1 MYIFLINFNYILF
14 SFVFFSLILFSFYF
28 SNTYSSKYCIGL
40 IHRNIKVE
48 KFKENGQRKTTQKM
62 PQLFLQNIAGVQIF
76 LLHKKLYLISLH
88 WQQASI
94 PTGLMLCGPW
104 SGPSLLSK
112 ALYEPIS
119 VSILGLF
126 LVQTNAQVFSLN
138 ISQDHSKNHFKKK
151 RLVHVTCIFYND
163 IA

>member
-1 MYIFLINFNYILF
+1 
-14 SFVFFSLILFSFYF
+14 
-28 SNTYSSKYCIGL
+28 
-40 IHRNIKVE
+40 
-48 KFKENGQRKTTQKM
+48 M

-151 RLVHVTCIFYND
+151 KVVPRHMHFIQWYCLIGRTTMHFKVATAYSSKANNIYMGHTT
-163 IA
+163 